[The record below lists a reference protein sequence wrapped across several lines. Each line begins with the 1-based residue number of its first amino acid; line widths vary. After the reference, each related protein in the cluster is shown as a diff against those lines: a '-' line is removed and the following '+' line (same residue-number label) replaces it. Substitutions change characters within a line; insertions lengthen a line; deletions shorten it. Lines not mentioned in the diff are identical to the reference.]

1 MSQPQQIE
9 TGSDGLPVIVQGPW
23 SRDKLY
29 FVEYFAAL
37 FNGGMKNKWPVRIYV
52 DLLAGPGLCRDR
64 ANGPEFD
71 GSPLQALKCQ
81 TPFTKLFFNDINP
94 AFVDALRTRQK
105 LVMPQADVEYSVLDC
120 NQAASRIRGAIP
132 RSALVLAFI
141 DPWKYEIKF
150 DALAS
155 LASLQNIDLIVTFH
169 HVAIKRNAHRQLA
182 AVDEFLDDKKWRD
195 RYLSSEGDPS
205 NPRTAVLI
213 ETFQARLKEKLGYQ
227 YFGHPEVIKNSNGA
241 PIFYLLFASRNAR
254 GLNFWEKSGAK
265 SRSGQRTLL

>member
-1 MSQPQQIE
+1 M
-9 TGSDGLPVIVQGPW
+9 
-23 SRDKLY
+23 
-29 FVEYFAAL
+29 
-37 FNGGMKNKWPVRIYV
+37 
-52 DLLAGPGLCRDR
+52 
-64 ANGPEFD
+64 
-71 GSPLQALKCQ
+71 
-81 TPFTKLFFNDINP
+81 
-94 AFVDALRTRQK
+94 
-105 LVMPQADVEYSVLDC
+105 
-120 NQAASRIRGAIP
+120 
-132 RSALVLAFI
+132 VLAFI